1 MSLDVATLT
10 AVVINYRGPALTERC
25 VEALLDDGVPAE
37 RIVVVDNGSGDDSV
51 VRLRERFPQC
61 LVVALPENVGYSRSA
76 NAGAAA
82 LPGEAYLV
90 CNNDA
95 FARGDGVGVL
105 LAALAADDA
114 RGIVV
119 PRVLNEDLTLQ
130 PTVRPVDTPG
140 VAVVRASGLSRFVPN
155 RWQPRW
161 STYWDH
167 AESAEI
173 VAADGPVVLVRRRA
187 WEQLGGYNPTI
198 RMYAEDSDL
207 CWRARKLGWIIWF
220 EAGAEFVHLGN
231 ATNRYDWT
239 DPGRARVI
247 GSSEAALLREQ
258 LGRVRASLSIGFTAL
273 GLASRW
279 LVFRLRRN
287 RRAAATLG
295 AALGGYVTGWR
306 HVRMAGANDDERRAD
321 TAGREQT

>member
-1 MSLDVATLT
+1 MSLDVATLA
-10 AVVINYRGPALTERC
+10 AVVVNYRGTALTERC
-25 VEALLDDGVPAE
+25 VDALLEDGVPPE
-37 RIVVVDNGSGDDSV
+37 RVVVVDNGSGDDGV
-51 VRLRERFPQC
+51 QVLRERFPRC
-61 LVVALPENVGYSRSA
+61 TVVALPENVGYSRSA

-95 FARGDGVGVL
+95 FARNGGIHAL

-119 PRVLNEDLTLQ
+119 PRVLNEDLTLP

-140 VAVVRASGLSRFVPN
+140 VALVRASGLSRFVPN

-167 AESAEI
+167 ATSAEI
-173 VAADGPVVLVRRRA
+173 VAADGPVVLVRRQA
-187 WEQLGGYNPTI
+187 WEQLGGYNPRI
-198 RMYAEDSDL
+198 RMFAEDSDL
-207 CWRARKLGWIIWF
+207 CWRARKLGWSIWF
-220 EAGAEFVHLGN
+220 EADAQFVHLGN

-239 DPGRARVI
+239 DPGRAHLI

-258 LGRVRASLSIGFTAL
+258 LGRVGAWLSIGFTAL

-287 RRAAATLG
+287 RRACATLG
-295 AALGGYVTGWR
+295 AALGGYLTGWR
-306 HVRMAGANDDERRAD
+306 RVRM
-321 TAGREQT
+321 TAGTDGDNEAVRAGRCGT